1 MVQYIIQVIAFQV
14 LFLLVYDLFLKKETF
29 FNWNRAYLLVT
40 SALSF
45 AIPFIKIE
53 QFKTVIPQEF
63 VLAVPEILLPEVT
76 VQAAAA
82 DANFSMPWYWVVFI
96 IGAVISFVLL
106 CNKLYKLYKLKSQS
120 SVERLPLFTKVV
132 VKNSSIA
139 FSFFKN
145 IFLGDAVT
153 KREHQRIIAHELVH
167 IRQKHT
173 YDLLFFECLR
183 IAFWFNPMVYVYQ
196 KRITELHEFIADA
209 QVTKEHKREHYQQ
222 LLSEVFQTQNISFVN
237 QFFKQSLLKKRII
250 MLTKQKS
257 KQVFKLKYLL
267 LVPVICSFLIYTSCE
282 KDTVA
287 EVPLNANTLVSDDGN
302 TLTLKVED
310 VKNLTEGEK
319 IERNRLLGIIFD
331 SEENKTLI
339 VKSKTQSISV
349 TGSKNG
355 LNIDKSNTAI
365 PLEETVV
372 VGYGGKTPDTKS
384 ESNALSLTTIE
395 DVPFSLIEE
404 PPVFPGCEDAV
415 NPRECFQ
422 KKIQEHINK
431 HFRYPEEAQQAG
443 IQGRVSVVFVI
454 DTEGNITNVKMRGPD
469 KILES
474 EVARI
479 ISKLPKMKPG
489 KQRGRAVNV
498 PFTIPVKF
506 KLQ

>member
-1 MVQYIIQVIAFQV
+1 MIQYIVQVVAFQV

-29 FNWNRAYLLVT
+29 FNWNRVYLLLT
-40 SALSF
+40 AALSF
-45 AIPFIKIE
+45 VIPFIKIE
-53 QFKTVIPQEF
+53 QFKTVMPQEF
-63 VLAVPEILLPEVT
+63 VLVVPEILLPEVT

-82 DANFSMPWYWVVFI
+82 DTNFSMPWYWVVFI
-96 IGAVISFVLL
+96 IGVAISFVLL

-153 KREHQRIIAHELVH
+153 QREHQRIIAHELVH

-183 IAFWFNPMVYVYQ
+183 IAFWFNPMVYIYQ

-209 QVTKEHKREHYQQ
+209 QVTKEHKKEHYQQ

-267 LVPVICSFLIYTSCE
+267 LVPIICSFLIYTSCE
-282 KDTVA
+282 KDVVTEEPLTVNSQA
-287 EVPLNANTLVSDDGN
+287 SDDGK
-302 TLTLKVED
+302 TITLKINDIKSTTETERREIGKFMAEILMSDEVRTFIIESGDDKTIFKGNKNQISTTRIIDGKVSETKVREFNASKQGSSED
-310 VKNLTEGEK
+310 
-319 IERNRLLGIIFD
+319 
-331 SEENKTLI
+331 
-339 VKSKTQSISV
+339 ISFNV
-349 TGSKNG
+349 
-355 LNIDKSNTAI
+355 
-365 PLEETVV
+365 
-372 VGYGGKTPDTKS
+372 
-384 ESNALSLTTIE
+384 
-395 DVPFSLIEE
+395 IEE
-404 PPVFPGCEDAV
+404 PPVFPGCEDAA
-415 NPRECFQ
+415 NPKECFQ
-422 KKIQEHINK
+422 KKIQQHISK

-443 IQGRVSVVFVI
+443 IEGRVSVMFTI
-454 DTEGNITNVKMRGPD
+454 DTEGNITNVKMRGPH

-489 KQRGRAVNV
+489 KQRGRTVNV
-498 PFTIPVKF
+498 PFSIPVNF